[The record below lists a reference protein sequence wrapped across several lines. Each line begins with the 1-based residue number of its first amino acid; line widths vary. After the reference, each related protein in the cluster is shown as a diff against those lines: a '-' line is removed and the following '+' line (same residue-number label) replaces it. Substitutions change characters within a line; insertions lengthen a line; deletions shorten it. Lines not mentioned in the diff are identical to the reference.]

1 MFEINTLML
10 LQNVTKLNGKTLT
23 ATQLKCQEE
32 KFQNLNFTSQML
44 SSIKRKGQTI
54 NMRAEK

>member
-1 MFEINTLML
+1 MIEINTVIF

-32 KFQNLNFTSQML
+32 KFQNFTSQML